1 MKKIFA
7 AILCSLLLTGGIV
20 AQAMA
25 PMALGGSLNLS
36 FNGTTAVCEAS
47 CRGDTS
53 TDYVKATLTLYQ
65 GSSYIDSW
73 SSEGT
78 YRAIVS
84 GQHGVTR
91 GRSYTLKL
99 NFGKTMVQPVA
110 VGNGTF
116 DRPLSSKNR
125 LQAKNKQ

>member
-1 MKKIFA
+1 MWKGVIIMKKIFA

-78 YRAIVS
+78 YRAIAS
-84 GQHGVTR
+84 GQHSVTR
-91 GRSYTLKL
+91 GKSYTLKL
-99 NFGKTMVQPVA
+99 NYSVNGVAQPEQSV
-110 VGNGTF
+110 T
-116 DRPLSSKNR
+116 KKC
-125 LQAKNKQ
+125 Q

>member
-91 GRSYTLKL
+91 GKSYTLKL
-99 NFGKTMVQPVA
+99 NYSVNGVAQPEQSVTKTC
-110 VGNGTF
+110 
-116 DRPLSSKNR
+116 R
-125 LQAKNKQ
+125 